1 MRGVRWLVQY
11 QLSIH
16 YAVNTCVDHA
26 LVDSDISCS
35 AAVETLVSAL
45 ASAETIFDIRCA
57 DSGLYF
63 SVEKHVTV
71 RLGDYNC

>member
-1 MRGVRWLVQY
+1 MY
-11 QLSIH
+11 I
-16 YAVNTCVDHA
+16 
-26 LVDSDISCS
+26 
-35 AAVETLVSAL
+35 L